1 MADIWTQADIDTL
14 KAAIASGTKIV
25 NYEGP
30 PKRMV
35 EYQDVGPMRAAL
47 AGMIKQVTGSP
58 SFRRASFSKG
68 FDPPREPTD
77 E

>member
-1 MADIWTQADIDTL
+1 MAGIWTQADIDSL
-14 KAAIASGTKIV
+14 KAAVSGGV
-25 NYEGP
+25 LSVDYEGP

-35 EYQDVGPMRAAL
+35 VYQSLGAMRSLL
-47 AGMIKQVTGSP
+47 AEMVKQVTGSP

-68 FDPPREPTD
+68 FDPPQDFDD

>member
-1 MADIWTQADIDTL
+1 MANLWTQADVDQL
-14 KAAIASGTKIV
+14 KAAIATGVLSV
-25 NYEGP
+25 DYEGP

-35 EYQDVGPMRAAL
+35 TYQSLGAMRALL
-47 AGMIKQVTGSP
+47 AEMVRQVNGTT